1 MAAWKTWLSTIA
13 LSSGVAELVAARSG
27 ACEGMGMRQ
36 QWKCLRQ
43 FSSNDEMQTDA
54 AQQIPCCD
62 SSAALGMIRRKGSTR
77 KNETHRAESVFLTTM
92 ERTTRRENCAR
103 RNE

>member
-27 ACEGMGMRQ
+27 ACEGMGLRQ
-36 QWKCLRQ
+36 QWKWLRQ

-54 AQQIPCCD
+54 AQQIH
-62 SSAALGMIRRKGSTR
+62 AVIILQRW
-77 KNETHRAESVFLTTM
+77 V
-92 ERTTRRENCAR
+92 
-103 RNE
+103 